1 MIKKWNATDVCDLLY
16 NEGYRFI
23 SGKWFKDSVEI
34 KEFEKQLYK
43 IKDIRAL
50 LRTNKDAESI
60 RDTFISMYSEIGKW
74 PELPIIKEA
83 KEQAELKPLCFP
95 LNEKQLI
102 LINRLIN
109 GIDEKFYILT
119 GVGGSGKSTFANIIK
134 QIFENDVAS
143 LTLEDLGNDFKLA
156 TGINKRLIYAD
167 ELNSDDLNNGII
179 KTIASKQAIT
189 VNPKY
194 AHSYDAVFQGGLLFS
209 CNKPPKLDLSDT
221 GIIRRICYYSMN
233 KKIEHPDLSLQKKE
247 WTHEDLVNIVA
258 HALKVNTNNWE
269 KLFEKETREI
279 LRANNSVWLCK
290 GKDSLE
296 TTPYETYKNIA
307 TSKGLRAFSEP
318 RFEEVKALLLEWE
331 KEETAPEWLLEEE
344 GINYDDLPF

>member
-16 NEGYRFI
+16 SEGYRFI
-23 SGKWFKDSVEI
+23 SGKWFINNKEI
-34 KEFEKQLYK
+34 KNFTKHLYTL
-43 IKDIRAL
+43 KDIRVL
-50 LRTNKDAESI
+50 LRSDKDTESI
-60 RDTFISMYSEIGKW
+60 RDTFIDMYSEIGKW

-83 KEQAELKPLCFP
+83 MEQEELKPLCFP
-95 LNEKQLI
+95 LNKKQLI
-102 LINRLIN
+102 LINRLLV
-109 GIDEKFYILT
+109 GTDEKFYILT

-167 ELNSDDLNNGII
+167 ELNSDDMNNGII
-179 KTIASKQAIT
+179 KTIASKQEIT

-194 AHSYDAVFQGGLLFS
+194 GHSYNAVFQGGLLFS
-209 CNKPPKLDLSDT
+209 CNRAPKLDLSDT

-233 KKIEHPDLSLQKKE
+233 KKIENPDTSLQKKE
-247 WTHEDLVNIVA
+247 WSHEDLVNIVA
-258 HALKVNTNNWE
+258 HALKIDTTNWE

-279 LRANNSVWLCK
+279 LRANNSVWLCR
-290 GKDSLE
+290 GESLK
-296 TTPYETYKNIA
+296 TTPYETYVGTASK
-307 TSKGLRAFSEP
+307 KGLRAFSEP
-318 RFEEVKALLLEWE
+318 RFDDVKALLLSWE